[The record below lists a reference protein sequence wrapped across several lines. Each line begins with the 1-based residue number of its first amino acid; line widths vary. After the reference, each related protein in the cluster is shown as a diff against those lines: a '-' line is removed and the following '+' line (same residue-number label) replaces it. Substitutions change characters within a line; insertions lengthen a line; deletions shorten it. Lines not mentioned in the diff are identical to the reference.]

1 VPSGTLAIVQVTPLT
16 VVQDKPLLS
25 VARAP
30 PLDGPFTVTVIVL
43 DVAALAVRVTAVAV
57 VMVELVVNEA
67 DVPVTY
73 PVADPVR
80 V

>member
-1 VPSGTLAIVQVTPLT
+1 LAIVQVVPLT

-30 PLDGPFTVTVIVL
+30 PLDGPFTVTVIGL
-43 DVAALAVRVTAVAV
+43 DVAALAVRVTDAV
-57 VMVELVVNEA
+57 VVLELVVNEV
-67 DVPVTY
+67 DVLVVY
-73 PVADPVR
+73 PVADPLR